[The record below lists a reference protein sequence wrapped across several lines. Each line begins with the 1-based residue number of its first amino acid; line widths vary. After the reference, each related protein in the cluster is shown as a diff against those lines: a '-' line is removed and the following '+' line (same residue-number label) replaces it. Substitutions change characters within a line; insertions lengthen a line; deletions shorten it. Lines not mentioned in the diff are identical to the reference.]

1 MNKIEFGDCRETMR
15 KWASEGVKAQTCVTS
30 PPYYGLRDYGTG
42 KWVGGDKNCDHVE
55 SENKHGGQR
64 ADRNQEGYK
73 KKYKDICKKCN
84 AVREDGQIGL
94 EETPK
99 EYIAAMVE
107 VFRCV
112 KDVLADDGTLWLNI
126 GDSYYNYRPGKGQA
140 LVKQTVAN
148 SDQDLPQTCA
158 RRGNKLE
165 GLKEKDLIGIPWML
179 AFALRADGW
188 YLRQDII
195 WHKPNPMPE
204 SVQDRCTKAHEYIFL
219 FSKKQT
225 YYYDADAI
233 KEEANED
240 SGFSKQRAKGIDTW
254 KYNNTPERIAQT
266 GQKIEASTFGEVGKR
281 NKRSVWTVT
290 TKPYVGA
297 HFAVFP
303 QDLIEPCIL
312 AGAPV
317 GGIVLDPFMGS
328 GTTAQVAQNLGRQY
342 LGCELNEDYKSLQ
355 DKRLSQL
362 SLELE

>member
-15 KWASEGVKAQTCVTS
+15 RWASQGVKAQTCVTS
-30 PPYYGLRDYGTG
+30 PPYYGLRDYG
-42 KWVGGDKNCDHVE
+42 HE
-55 SENKHGGQR
+55 
-64 ADRNQEGYK
+64 
-73 KKYKDICKKCN
+73 
-84 AVREDGQIGL
+84 GQIGL

-99 EYIAAMVE
+99 EYISAMVE

-112 KDVLADDGTLWLNI
+112 WDVLEDDGTLWLNI

-148 SDQDLPQTCA
+148 NEQDLPQTCA
-158 RRGNKLE
+158 RRGNKLD

-219 FSKKQT
+219 LSKSQK
-225 YYYDADAI
+225 YYYDHEAI
-233 KEEANED
+233 QEPAQYWGERDRTNGKYHNEGFCLTPHTGLTGKKKTGIKFGGNKYGESDDPKHASGNEWEATE
-240 SGFSKQRAKGIDTW
+240 T
-254 KYNNTPERIAQT
+254 
-266 GQKIEASTFGEVGKR
+266 R
-281 NKRSVWTVT
+281 NKRSVWSVT
-290 TKPYVGA
+290 TKPFNGA

-303 QDLIEPCIL
+303 TELIEPCIL

-328 GTTAQVAQNLGRQY
+328 GTTAQVAQQLGRKY
-342 LGCELNEDYKSLQ
+342 LGCELNPAYKELQ
-355 DKRLSQL
+355 DRRVAQQ
-362 SLELE
+362 SLELA